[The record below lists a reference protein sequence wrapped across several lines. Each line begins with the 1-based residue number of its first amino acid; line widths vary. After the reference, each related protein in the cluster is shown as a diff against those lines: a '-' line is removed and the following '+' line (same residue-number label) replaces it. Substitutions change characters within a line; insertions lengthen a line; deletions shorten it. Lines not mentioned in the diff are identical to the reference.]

1 MKTIMNDDNIDT
13 IIRVRD
19 FLSSTR
25 EISFALE
32 NKEQRYQF
40 IRRTLIRFRYYNL
53 PKPDKSILLGYLT
66 HMTGYSRIQVKRLVL
81 RWLKKGQLEGQP
93 ASRNGFRKRYTE
105 ADIRLLAKL
114 DELHETL
121 SGPAAK
127 KLCERAWS
135 VFDCP
140 EYERL
145 ATISVSHL
153 YNLRRSS
160 AYLNQRRRFE
170 KTRPKP
176 SAIGERR
183 KPRPD
188 GKPGYIRVD
197 TVHQGDLDG
206 VKGLYHI
213 NAVDEVTQM
222 EVICSVEKISEQFL
236 IPVLEQLLDQFPFVL
251 HGFHADNG
259 SEYINQHVARLL
271 NKLLIE
277 LTKSRA
283 RQSNDNALVESK
295 NGSIVRKHLGY
306 SHIPQQYATLVNDF
320 NQAYLNPYVNYHR
333 PCFFPIAAT
342 NAKGKQVKKYPYEAM
357 MTPYEKFRSLDRPSQ
372 YLKCG
377 ITFKKLDA
385 IAFSMDDNE
394 AARRLKAAKQSIFRT
409 INDRRK
415 TVG

>member
-1 MKTIMNDDNIDT
+1 MKPIMNDDNIDT
-13 IIRVRD
+13 IIQVRD
-19 FLSSTR
+19 FLSGTR
-25 EISFALE
+25 EIGFTFE

-53 PKPDKSILLGYLT
+53 SKPDKSILLGYLT

-81 RWLKKGQLEGQP
+81 RWLKRGQLEGQP

-105 ADIRLLAKL
+105 SDIRLLAKL

-127 KLCERAWS
+127 KLCERAWR

-140 EYERL
+140 EYKRL

-170 KTRPKP
+170 KTRPTP

-183 KPRPD
+183 KPIPD

-213 NAVDEVTQM
+213 NAVDEITQM

-251 HGFHADNG
+251 HGFYADNG

-333 PCFFPIAAT
+333 PCFFPVAAT

-372 YLKCG
+372 YLKRG

-394 AARRLKAAKQSIFRT
+394 AARRLKAAKQSLFRT

-415 TVG
+415 KVG